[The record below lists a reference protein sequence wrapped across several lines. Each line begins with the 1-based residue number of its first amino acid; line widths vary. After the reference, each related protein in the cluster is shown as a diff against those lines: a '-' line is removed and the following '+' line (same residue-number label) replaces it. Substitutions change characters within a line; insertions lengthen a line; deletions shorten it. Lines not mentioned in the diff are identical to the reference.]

1 MEISIKSGMKAGSKF
16 KFKGV
21 GDEIEGTKQDL
32 HFIVEEKPHELF
44 ERRGDDLVATV
55 TIPLKDALTGWS
67 RQIRTIDGKQLK
79 VSHTGPTA
87 PAWTETYPSLGMV
100 LPKNQSQRGNL
111 IVKVN
116 VCLFLLTLIYA
127 DNYRLCSQQR

>member
-1 MEISIKSGMKAGSKF
+1 MKAGSKF

-32 HFIVEEKPHELF
+32 HFIVDEKPHETF
-44 ERRGDDLVATV
+44 ERRGDDLVMTV

-67 RQIRTIDGKQLK
+67 RTIKTIDGKQLK
-79 VSHTGPTA
+79 VSHSGPT
-87 PAWTETYPSLGMV
+87 PPTWTETFPSQGMV
-100 LPKNQSQRGNL
+100 LSKTPNERGNL

-116 VCLFLLTLIYA
+116 IIFPASLNAEQKNQLKNVLP
-127 DNYRLCSQQR
+127 